1 MRNHWLEK
9 RLSTRPRVLNTLHR
23 LRLVEAISQT
33 NEAELSALANY
44 ARDTRLALEIGSFQ
58 GVSTAKI
65 ARNMPVEGILYCV
78 DPWPNRN
85 SHRNPCLKIF
95 ERHTYRT
102 GISHKLRIIQDLSE
116 NVLHRLPA
124 AFDFIFVDGDH
135 SLTGISSDWVL
146 VKEKLRHGGI
156 VCLHDVL
163 IPSSEPWRRFGSTD
177 YFETVIQNDPE
188 FQTLDQV
195 HSLAVLRRV

>member
-23 LRLVEAISQT
+23 LRLVETISQT

-58 GVSTAKI
+58 GVSAAKI

-78 DPWPNRN
+78 DPWPNRD
-85 SHRNPCLKIF
+85 SHRNACLQIF
-95 ERHTYRT
+95 ERRTYRT
-102 GISHKLRIIQDLSE
+102 GISHKLRGYSRSPRE
-116 NVLHRLPA
+116 RLA
-124 AFDFIFVDGDH
+124 QTAGRVRFHI
-135 SLTGISSDWVL
+135 
-146 VKEKLRHGGI
+146 
-156 VCLHDVL
+156 LHDVL
-163 IPSSEPWRRFGSTD
+163 MPPSEPWLRFGSTD
-177 YFETVIQNDPE
+177 YFETIIQNDLE

-195 HSLAVLRRV
+195 HSLAVLRRL

>member
-9 RLSTRPRVLNTLHR
+9 RLSTHPRILNTFHR
-23 LRLVEAISQT
+23 LKLVEAISQT

-58 GVSTAKI
+58 GVSAAKI

-78 DPWPNRN
+78 DPWPSRA
-85 SHRNPCLKIF
+85 SHRNPCLEIF
-95 ERHTYRT
+95 ERHACRT

-124 AFDFIFVDGDH
+124 EFDFIFVDGDH
-135 SLTGISSDWVL
+135 SLRGISSDWVL
-146 VKEKLRHGGI
+146 VKEKLRQGGI

-163 IPSSEPWRRFGSTD
+163 IPSSEPWRRLDSTD
-177 YFETVIQNDPE
+177 YFETVIQNDLE
-188 FQTLDQV
+188 FRTLDQV